1 MLSFK
6 QMLPLMEQTEQ
17 NKHLDHIEDLMLLRG
32 GSGLDN
38 AIAFLKDIVQSL
50 KTGSTTM
57 GMSTKWDGKPAVICG
72 INPEN
77 KKFFVAIK
85 GVFGKQVQKVFHT
98 EEEIRKGFDIK
109 DLADKLVQCLKY
121 LPKIGIKTVLQG
133 DLMFTADGKK
143 NLTIGGKPHIGFQPN
158 TILYTVPTESE
169 IGKRI
174 AAAKIGITFHT
185 EYSGK
190 TLADLKATTF
200 NFNASK
206 LKQNPD
212 VWFTDPNIYDLTPAL
227 MKGGEGD
234 MALRSITECE
244 ALAKKVKPFLKP
256 LLARKDLMPLMLPY
270 INSTINGGMTSFSTN
285 GLKLYV
291 KTKLEKEL
299 NKLKTEKGRQAKE
312 AAMNDILAF
321 IDAYEGQF
329 TAMFELHNKIAK
341 VKEMILGKMYA
352 VSALGHF
359 FVDADG
365 IRPTDPEGIVIVR
378 TGTAVKLVNRLRFS
392 RQNRKVNES

>member
-32 GSGLDN
+32 SSGLDN
-38 AIAFLKDIVQSL
+38 AIAFMKDIVQSL

-98 EEEIRKGFDIK
+98 EQEIRKGFDIK
-109 DLADKLVQCLKY
+109 DLADKLVECLKH

-234 MALRSITECE
+234 MALRGIAECE

-270 INSTINGGMTSFSTN
+270 INSTINGGLTSFSAN

-299 NKLKTEKGRQAKE
+299 NKLKLYFFFPFHNLEII
-312 AAMNDILAF
+312 IL
-321 IDAYEGQF
+321 
-329 TAMFELHNKIAK
+329 L
-341 VKEMILGKMYA
+341 
-352 VSALGHF
+352 F
-359 FVDADG
+359 FKTFFDY
-365 IRPTDPEGIVIVR
+365 
-378 TGTAVKLVNRLRFS
+378 
-392 RQNRKVNES
+392 